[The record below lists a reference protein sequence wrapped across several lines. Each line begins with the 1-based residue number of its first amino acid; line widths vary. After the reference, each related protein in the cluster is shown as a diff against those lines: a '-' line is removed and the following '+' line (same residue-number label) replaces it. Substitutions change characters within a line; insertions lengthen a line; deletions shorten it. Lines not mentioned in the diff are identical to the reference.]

1 VVVVCGL
8 WLRGGGKVDL
18 TLDGAAAASSVGRL
32 AGLLAADL
40 LLIQVLLMARVPW
53 VERGYGQDRLARWH
67 RYVGF
72 TSFWLML
79 AHVLF
84 IVVGYAG
91 SAHVGLVRES
101 VDLTLNYPAM
111 LMAVAGTGL
120 LVGVAVLSIRAAR
133 RRLRYES
140 WHLLHLYAYAGVGL
154 ALPHQLWTGTDFIAS
169 GLARAYWWTLWAL
182 AAVAILVYRIAL
194 PLRRS
199 MRHRLRV
206 RQVRWESADV
216 FSVHLVGRDLHQLP
230 MRAGQFANWRFLTG
244 TGWMRAHPYS
254 LSALPRR
261 DQLRI
266 TVRAGGDDAA
276 RIATAR
282 PGTRVLME
290 GPYGRLTAAVRTR
303 PRLLFLAAGIG
314 ITPLRALLEELPYR
328 PGDADLVYRANTE
341 DGFALRAEL
350 DRIAARRGARIHY
363 LSGPPPARSSWLPAS
378 LAHLSDVDI
387 LRRIALDVARR
398 DVYLCG
404 PAPWMDAV
412 RAALWE
418 AEVPNSNIH
427 AEDFAW

>member
-1 VVVVCGL
+1 MHPVRHV
-8 WLRGGGKVDL
+8 RQA
-18 TLDGAAAASSVGRL
+18 LDAFEVR
-32 AGLLAADL
+32 
-40 LLIQVLLMARVPW
+40 
-53 VERGYGQDRLARWH
+53 
-67 RYVGF
+67 
-72 TSFWLML
+72 
-79 AHVLF
+79 HVF
-84 IVVGYAG
+84 
-91 SAHVGLVRES
+91 
-101 VDLTLNYPAM
+101 
-111 LMAVAGTGL
+111 
-120 LVGVAVLSIRAAR
+120 
-133 RRLRYES
+133 
-140 WHLLHLYAYAGVGL
+140 GVGL
-154 ALPHQLWTGTDFIAS
+154 
-169 GLARAYWWTLWAL
+169 
-182 AAVAILVYRIAL
+182 RIAL

-206 RQVRWESADV
+206 RQVRWESPDV
-216 FSVHLVGRDLHQLP
+216 FSVYLVGRDLDQLP

-276 RIATAR
+276 RITTAR

-363 LSGPPPARSSWLPAS
+363 LSGPPRARSSWLPAVVGS
-378 LAHLSDVDI
+378 SVRCGHSAAGRAGRGASRRVPVWSGAVDGRGTGGAVGGRGAQQPHPRRG
-387 LRRIALDVARR
+387 LRVVRR
-398 DVYLCG
+398 QRG
-404 PAPWMDAV
+404 
-412 RAALWE
+412 
-418 AEVPNSNIH
+418 SQ
-427 AEDFAW
+427 